1 MPRLPRILYAVPQ
14 LPHVHQEIAKAIQA
28 LGSEG
33 ALEKSQHPDEAYT
46 PSDTPELVAEI
57 VREFLRELRK
67 AGFRPDQ
74 PRWSKGSGD
83 ISGRWSG
90 GAGEGPQAAPKPP
103 PAKLPQHYWGIGH
116 NQGPPLDDPPEIPK
130 QKPSNESQIWDLV
143 KAAARWLGRAGL
155 RRVLEIGLEATV
167 GGPVEDLLLA
177 MVGAYWLSGYL
188 PYVQAYLDAP
198 KTWDELQQNAGTG
211 YDVHHVVERWS
222 ENDGIPPGMIYS
234 SENEVPI
241 PTLKHWEINA
251 WLDEPNSQFTDAAGN
266 EMSPRQYMKGK
277 SWDERRRIGIQALIK
292 FGVLTP

>member
-1 MPRLPRILYAVPQ
+1 MTRLPRILYAVPQ

-103 PAKLPQHYWGIGH
+103 PAKLAAALLGHRPQ
-116 NQGPPLDDPPEIPK
+116 PR
-130 QKPSNESQIWDLV
+130 
-143 KAAARWLGRAGL
+143 AAAR
-155 RRVLEIGLEATV
+155 
-167 GGPVEDLLLA
+167 
-177 MVGAYWLSGYL
+177 
-188 PYVQAYLDAP
+188 
-198 KTWDELQQNAGTG
+198 
-211 YDVHHVVERWS
+211 
-222 ENDGIPPGMIYS
+222 
-234 SENEVPI
+234 
-241 PTLKHWEINA
+241 
-251 WLDEPNSQFTDAAGN
+251 
-266 EMSPRQYMKGK
+266 
-277 SWDERRRIGIQALIK
+277 
-292 FGVLTP
+292 